1 VSSRKKLLIAT
12 FLCDNNLPFA
22 LVNNLIELLKKLTP
36 KDEVIQNLKLQRDK
50 ITNLVTQV
58 LGPFSKELI
67 LEKLRKEKF
76 SLIIDETTDKKEFG
90 SCGQIF

>member
-58 LGPFSKELI
+58 LGPFQKN
-67 LEKLRKEKF
+67 
-76 SLIIDETTDKKEFG
+76 
-90 SCGQIF
+90 